1 MNFKDFH
8 DYAKSL
14 KPLVRKAN
22 ELDCGKFLEEL
33 IKEHPEYK
41 EKLDVVHSCYLDFQV
56 IHSHLYDLANDA
68 MQLER
73 NYRARADIGN
83 NPLGLKLTEKA
94 KAMIPNKCPH
104 CNCGLLDKGSFGEDF
119 GTDECNFSVMRSH
132 DNGYV
137 LRVETINECSTIV
150 SDSIKFCPICGRE
163 LQ

>member
-14 KPLVRKAN
+14 KPLVRKAT

-56 IHSHLYDLANDA
+56 IHSHLFDLANDA
-68 MQLER
+68 MQIER
-73 NYRARADIGN
+73 NYRARVDAGS
-83 NPLGLKLTEKA
+83 NPLGLKLTDKA

-104 CNCGLLDKGSFGEDF
+104 CNCGLLEVGNGGADF
-119 GTDECNFSVMRSH
+119 G
-132 DNGYV
+132 DNGTFQVVRDSEKGYV
-137 LRVETINECSTIV
+137 LTASPLNDDTQIT
-150 SDSIKFCPICGRE
+150 SDRILFCPVCGRE

>member
-8 DYAKSL
+8 DYAKRL
-14 KPLVRKAN
+14 KPLVRKAS
-22 ELDCGKFLEEL
+22 ELECGKFLEEL

-104 CNCGLLDKGSFGEDF
+104 CNCGLLEVGIGGEDF
-119 GTDECNFSVMRSH
+119 GDDSTFQVVRDSEK
-132 DNGYV
+132 GYV
-137 LRVETINECSTIV
+137 LKASPLNEDLQIS
-150 SDSIKFCPICGRE
+150 SDSILFCPICGRE